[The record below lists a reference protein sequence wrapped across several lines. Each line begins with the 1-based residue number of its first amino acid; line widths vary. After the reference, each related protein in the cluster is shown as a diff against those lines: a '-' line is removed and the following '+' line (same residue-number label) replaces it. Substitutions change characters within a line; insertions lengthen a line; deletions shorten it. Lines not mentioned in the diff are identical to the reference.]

1 MPCCTSAA
9 ILADCACLLCF
20 GELADEAQSYESNA
34 PNLEVCTMKRK
45 TGIKATI
52 MMRAAL
58 STFFATV
65 AVIGFSAPAF
75 AADDE
80 GTARAQVLALE
91 KAWNQAYK
99 AGDVKA
105 LSAILDNS
113 LVLVED
119 DGSLKTKSEFL
130 DSVKSANA
138 NEEQVAPESLT
149 VRVFGNTAIAIGVIA
164 VKDTKAGKTIVHR
177 ERFIDT
183 WISRNGSWICIATD
197 ATPMKQ

>member
-1 MPCCTSAA
+1 MKWIGCWMTAGCVLALS
-9 ILADCACLLCF
+9 ILALLC
-20 GELADEAQSYESNA
+20 ASATTASAQDSDA
-34 PNLEVCTMKRK
+34 
-45 TGIKATI
+45 
-52 MMRAAL
+52 
-58 STFFATV
+58 
-65 AVIGFSAPAF
+65 
-75 AADDE
+75 
-80 GTARAQVLALE
+80 TARAQVLALE

-130 DSVKSANA
+130 ATVKASTGND
-138 NEEQVAPESLT
+138 EQVAPKSLT

-164 VKDTKAGKTIVHR
+164 VKETKGGKTVTHR

-183 WISRNGSWICIATD
+183 WINRNGSWICIATD
-197 ATPMKQ
+197 ATPITHAGS

>member
-1 MPCCTSAA
+1 MKW
-9 ILADCACLLCF
+9 IGCLLAIVVLLC
-20 GELADEAQSYESNA
+20 A
-34 PNLEVCTMKRK
+34 
-45 TGIKATI
+45 
-52 MMRAAL
+52 
-58 STFFATV
+58 
-65 AVIGFSAPAF
+65 FSAPISAQT
-75 AADDE
+75 DE
-80 GTARAQVLALE
+80 ATARAQVLALE

-99 AGDVKA
+99 SGDIKA

-130 DSVKSANA
+130 ASVKAANV

-164 VKDTKAGKTIVHR
+164 VKETKGGKTVVHR

-183 WISRNGSWICIATD
+183 WINRNGTWICIATD
-197 ATPMKQ
+197 ATPMTHSGS

>member
-1 MPCCTSAA
+1 MRFMDRSKTTLLVVI
-9 ILADCACLLCF
+9 ILAAAVLTSV
-20 GELADEAQSYESNA
+20 LAS
-34 PNLEVCTMKRK
+34 
-45 TGIKATI
+45 
-52 MMRAAL
+52 RAA
-58 STFFATV
+58 
-65 AVIGFSAPAF
+65 

-80 GTARAQVLALE
+80 ASVRVQILALE

-130 DSVKSANA
+130 ATVKAASGND
-138 NEEQVAPESLT
+138 EQVAPESLT
-149 VRVFGNTAIAIGVIA
+149 VRVFGTTAISIGVLA
-164 VKDTKAGKTIVHR
+164 VKETKGGKTVTHR

-183 WISRNGSWICIATD
+183 WIYKNGSWICIATD
-197 ATPMKQ
+197 ATPITHAGS

>member
-1 MPCCTSAA
+1 MKGIGFGILLAQLCAVAA
-9 ILADCACLLCF
+9 IVH
-20 GELADEAQSYESNA
+20 AQ
-34 PNLEVCTMKRK
+34 
-45 TGIKATI
+45 
-52 MMRAAL
+52 
-58 STFFATV
+58 
-65 AVIGFSAPAF
+65 
-75 AADDE
+75 DDE
-80 GTARAQVLALE
+80 VARAQVLALE

-130 DSVKSANA
+130 ASVKGSNV

-149 VRVFGNTAIAIGVIA
+149 VRVFGSTAIAIGVIA
-164 VKDTKAGKTIVHR
+164 VKEAKGGKAVVRR

-183 WISRNGSWICIATD
+183 WIYRNGSWVCIATD
-197 ATPMKQ
+197 ATPMRGGG